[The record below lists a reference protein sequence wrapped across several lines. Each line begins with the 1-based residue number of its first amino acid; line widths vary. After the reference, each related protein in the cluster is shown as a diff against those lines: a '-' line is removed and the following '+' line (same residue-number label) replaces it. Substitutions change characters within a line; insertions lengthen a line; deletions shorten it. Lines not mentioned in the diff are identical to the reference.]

1 MRALAPRF
9 SPVFCLLVRYGQ
21 NGLNN
26 ENSSSI
32 TSASVAAND
41 NALIVIAQ
49 DTTAKSKKKMQLRRV
64 CPAGQIRC
72 ACADTGTRL
81 LHSDA
86 DLQLPTDRELPLTC
100 KLSLI
105 SWRPLSFKTKGEL

>member
-1 MRALAPRF
+1 MRALAAKIF
-9 SPVFCLLVRYGQ
+9 AGFLLAGSAYGQ

-72 ACADTGTRL
+72 ACADTGTSACCTANCR
-81 LHSDA
+81 
-86 DLQLPTDRELPLTC
+86 
-100 KLSLI
+100 
-105 SWRPLSFKTKGEL
+105 